1 MTGGYHSPT
10 PLDSTELLVPGSGS
24 WRLTT
29 GLLPRPMDS
38 IKIASVAN
46 TLFLTGVVIILH
58 HTLLFCNFIMSGG
71 WADEAYDEILEFR
84 PDTEDWSLAGR
95 MIEARE
101 GHAVAT
107 INFEDVRDVCYD

>member
-1 MTGGYHSPT
+1 MYLVNNVLENQIWAV
-10 PLDSTELLVPGSGS
+10 PLL
-24 WRLTT
+24 
-29 GLLPRPMDS
+29 
-38 IKIASVAN
+38 
-46 TLFLTGVVIILH
+46 

-84 PDTEDWSLAGR
+84 PDTEDWSLAGH